1 VKIPFRRVRKLGE
14 TGHSKREA
22 AGHVEINGGLP
33 LSVGL
38 ALEIGQT
45 NLTLNLAL
53 ILDRR

>member
-1 VKIPFRRVRKLGE
+1 VKIPFRRVRKLGK
-14 TGHSKREA
+14 TGHSKREV

-45 NLTLNLAL
+45 NLAL
-53 ILDRR
+53 ILDQR